1 MVGGLAAVL
10 IVAAL
15 PVGAAAGPSEL
26 GMLDATWA
34 KVNDYQANI
43 VADEFDGDSRQER
56 RFHFS
61 YMRPDHVKA
70 EIMDGPLRGMVAI
83 WNGGDRVTV
92 FHHGLLASVRVGF
105 ALHDHMVTSP
115 RGNTVANANFGE
127 ALACFDEHA
136 EAVRAREGPLINGS
150 QSVELVLSGDAPI
163 ACPGYSD
170 KDIPIVTKDELIVDA
185 HTYLPLR
192 RLRYAGEALVEQ
204 WDIHNLRVNTGLT
217 QADFR

>member
-1 MVGGLAAVL
+1 MVGGLTAVL
-10 IVAAL
+10 LLAAL
-15 PVGAAAGPSEL
+15 PVGAASGPVEL

-43 VADEFDGDSRQER
+43 VAEEFDADQPQAR

-83 WNGGDRVTV
+83 WNGGDKVIV
-92 FHHGLLASVRVGF
+92 FHHGMLAGVRVPF
-105 ALHDHMVTSP
+105 PLHDRMVTSP
-115 RGNTVANANFGE
+115 RGNTVASANFGE
-127 ALACFDEHA
+127 ALACFDAHA
-136 EAVRAREGPLINGS
+136 EFVRVQDGPEIDGI
-150 QSVELVLSGDAPI
+150 QTVELVLNGDPAI

-170 KDIPIVTKDELIVDA
+170 KDILDVTKDVLVVDP
-185 HTYLPLR
+185 HTNLPLR
-192 RLRYAGEALVEQ
+192 RLRYAGDTLLEQ
-204 WDIHNLRVNTGLT
+204 WDIRDLRVNTGLT